1 MDAQKLNPPSKG
13 SKSRGTLARS
23 VHIAEGPHPER
34 SGQSTLSEH
43 RVSAA
48 PSASLLKQPATLSQ
62 EEKEAIQ
69 KRAEGRAKV
78 PPKFRDSIK
87 RFFFSPTGALKI
99 IRLGLLIGAFIFFII
114 AEAPESYIAI
124 TILET
129 CIVVFFILIYMLTLH
144 HLMTYLHWPL
154 LDLINSFI
162 TAVFLVIVAI
172 LAIQEKERRHLFYIG
187 GALCLTAATVCV
199 IDATLVTK
207 TMRNNL
213 KKALGIKMETSG
225 PLAPEPIPPT
235 RTPTRGGPNTP
246 TRAAVK
252 QRSRWQPPSKATSQE
267 EPSGTPM
274 KKTPPTPSSGGSR
287 R

>member
-1 MDAQKLNPPSKG
+1 MVPRAHSPRLAGKTEVAALRGSRVPRRHILVATRVPGGLGLSAGSHSCVRPRGRGGAQPLGRDAGSQGRAGRRRARFRATGPVGHHQAQGSTMDAEKENPPSRA
-13 SKSRGTLARS
+13 SKSGRPPARS
-23 VHIAEGPHPER
+23 VRIAEGPHPER
-34 SGQSTLSEH
+34 SSGSTLSEH
-43 RVSAA
+43 SVSAA
-48 PSASLLKQPATLSQ
+48 PSAYILKQPSTPATLSQ

-154 LDLINSFI
+154 LVSVPFHNLHINFALSPRVK
-162 TAVFLVIVAI
+162 AVL
-172 LAIQEKERRHLFYIG
+172 H
-187 GALCLTAATVCV
+187 
-199 IDATLVTK
+199 
-207 TMRNNL
+207 
-213 KKALGIKMETSG
+213 
-225 PLAPEPIPPT
+225 
-235 RTPTRGGPNTP
+235 
-246 TRAAVK
+246 
-252 QRSRWQPPSKATSQE
+252 
-267 EPSGTPM
+267 
-274 KKTPPTPSSGGSR
+274 
-287 R
+287 